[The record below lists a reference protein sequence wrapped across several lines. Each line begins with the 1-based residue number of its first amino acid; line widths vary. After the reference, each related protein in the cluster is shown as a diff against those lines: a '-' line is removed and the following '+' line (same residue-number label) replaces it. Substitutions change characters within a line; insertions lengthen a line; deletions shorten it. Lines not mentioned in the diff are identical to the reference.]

1 MSSAL
6 RKATTQKYGRAIIK
20 KAFTF
25 MTFYC
30 SYLAVIE
37 I

>member
-6 RKATTQKYGRAIIK
+6 RKATTLKYGRAIIK
-20 KAFTF
+20 KAFIF

-37 I
+37 L